1 MANNW
6 AANGAGAGLSGA
18 EAGEL
23 ARQIGGL
30 TESGLPLAAGL
41 AAVSE
46 ELPQGRLRRSMND
59 LACALESGVPL
70 DQAIDDQDNRIPAHV
85 RKLVVVALRS
95 GRLGEVL
102 ARFSGYAGL
111 GVDLKRRLVLAMA
124 YPLLL
129 LTFALGL
136 LMFILGYVAG
146 QFEVIFKD
154 FGIPLPSFTIFII
167 HLSHLVNAIAI
178 PLGVAVLAIV
188 LVAVLARLG
197 LGSATRRSLARQV
210 PLFGSIWASVRLSE
224 FCHLLALLLEGNLP
238 LPEAIRLTGEGIE
251 DSGMNR
257 ACGALARDVEAGRS
271 FAAAMSRLARF
282 PRGLSR
288 LLGWAENQMALPE
301 LLHLAG
307 ALFETQARSRATVAG
322 TIVSVMC
329 VILVLTMLM
338 VIPALFLPLITLISR
353 LSG

>member
-1 MANNW
+1 MADNW
-6 AANGAGAGLSGA
+6 AVNGVGGGLSGT

-23 ARQIGGL
+23 VRQIGSL

-46 ELPQGRLRRSMND
+46 EMPPGRLRRSMSD
-59 LACALESGVPL
+59 LAGALEAGMPL
-70 DQAIDDQDNRIPAHV
+70 DQALGDQEKRIPAHV

-95 GRLGEVL
+95 GRLGDVL

-129 LTFALGL
+129 LAITLGL
-136 LMFILGYVAG
+136 FFFIIGFVAN

-154 FGIPLPSFTIFII
+154 FGVPLPVFTIFILK
-167 HLSHLVNAIAI
+167 LSHVVNAVALPIGIAG
-178 PLGVAVLAIV
+178 LAVVLAV
-188 LVAVLARLG
+188 VLARLCFG
-197 LGSATRRSLARQV
+197 PATRRSLARQV
-210 PLFGSIWASVRLSE
+210 PLFGPIWASVRLSE
-224 FCHLLALLLEGNLP
+224 FCHLLALLLEGHLP

-251 DSGMNR
+251 DSGINR
-257 ACGALARDVEAGRS
+257 SCDFLARDVEAGRS
-271 FAAAMSRLARF
+271 FAVAMSRLSRF

-307 ALFETQARSRATVAG
+307 SLFETQARSRATLAG
-322 TIVSVMC
+322 TIVSVAC
-329 VILVLTMLM
+329 VTLVLALIM
-338 VIPALFLPLITLISR
+338 VIPGLFLPLITLISR